1 MDVATLFSLREKTAL
16 VTGGSRGI
24 GRMIAEAYLRAGAT
38 VFISARKPDA
48 CERAADELGA
58 LGTCVP
64 LPADVSQESG
74 RAALVAAIRNY
85 TSQLDIL
92 VNNAGTNWAAP
103 YAEYPVDGFRKVLD
117 LNVSAVFFMTREL
130 TALLEVSARE
140 GDPGRVINV
149 GSMDGLQVPTIL
161 PGGTFAYSASKA
173 AVHHLTRTLAV
184 ELAPK
189 RITVNAIAPGYFE
202 SKMTAHVLRDHR
214 ETIESA
220 CPLRRIGAPEDMAG
234 VAIYLASRAGA
245 FTTGTVIP
253 IDGGTSLT

>member
-1 MDVATLFSLREKTAL
+1 MDVVTLFSLREKTAL

-38 VFISARKPDA
+38 VYISARKPDA
-48 CERAADELGA
+48 CERAAHELGA

-64 LPADVSQESG
+64 IPADVATEGG
-74 RAALVAAIRNY
+74 RAALVAAMRSH

-92 VNNAGTNWAAP
+92 VNNAGTNWAAS
-103 YAEYPVDGFRKVLD
+103 YEEYPVEGFRKVLD

-130 TALLEVSARE
+130 TTLLASSVSD
-140 GDPGRVINV
+140 GDPARVINV

-184 ELAPK
+184 ELAP
-189 RITVNAIAPGYFE
+189 RHITVNAIAPGYFE
-202 SKMTAHVLRDHR
+202 SKMTAEVLRDYR
-214 ETIESA
+214 QTVEDA
-220 CPLRRIGAPEDMAG
+220 CPLHRIGTPEDIAG

-245 FTTGTVIP
+245 YTTGAVIP